1 MANKRESPALAPDPG
16 PYTPGRKGNGHRRET
31 VRRRKY
37 PFLDKVLAFCAC
49 MKPFMEPYLIKPK
62 GRSRKRAMMLPIL
75 LGLTVL
81 LYLLVLMP
89 IRDVEGT
96 DPQQTSE

>member
-1 MANKRESPALAPDPG
+1 
-16 PYTPGRKGNGHRRET
+16 
-31 VRRRKY
+31 
-37 PFLDKVLAFCAC
+37 
-49 MKPFMEPYLIKPK
+49 MKPFMEPYLIKPQ

-89 IRDVEGT
+89 MRDVEGT
-96 DPQQTSE
+96 DPQQTSD